1 MNSSQAQSFLNSDFC
16 TRKGGRSMFS
26 EIKSAIVVVLVI
38 VALIGFA
45 HQGYSQTETGQITG
59 SVLDPTGAVIPNAK
73 VTVKSVST
81 GLERQTATTTAGT
94 YTVTNLQPGRYT
106 VTAEAPGFSSIQQ
119 MADVTVGARVG
130 LDIRM
135 T

>member
-1 MNSSQAQSFLNSDFC
+1 
-16 TRKGGRSMFS
+16 MFS
-26 EIKSAIVVVLVI
+26 ETKSVMVVALVM

-81 GLERQTATTTAGT
+81 GLERQTVTSTAGT
-94 YTVTNLQPGRYT
+94 YTVTNLQPGRYK
-106 VTAEAPGFSSIQQ
+106 VTAEAPGFSAVEQT
-119 MADVTVGARVG
+119 ADVTVGARVG
-130 LDIRM
+130 LDLRM
-135 T
+135 SVG